1 MDPATESR
9 PWRALEAPSDTS
21 ALPSGGPVTAG
32 AATTRTIPTG
42 SGRIIGAGFAAAA
55 CAVLAILLAVGGSGG
70 GAVAVDGGGDLPLG
84 SIEPS
89 GGSEAPAGLGVAVG
103 GSAANELVVEVAGAV
118 ARPGVVR
125 LSPGARVTDA
135 IAAAGGYGPRI
146 DTVRAGRE
154 LRLASPLRD
163 GDQVR
168 VPSRDDPVGSGDGG
182 SSEGE
187 LGVGG
192 PGATAGAAS
201 PGLISLNQAT
211 ADQLDTLPG
220 IGPVTAAKILTAREE
235 APFTAVDELRSRG
248 LVGEKTF
255 ATLRDLVTAP

>member
-21 ALPSGGPVTAG
+21 ALPSGGTVTAG
-32 AATTRTIPTG
+32 AATTRTIRTG
-42 SGRIIGAGFAAAA
+42 SWRIIGAGFAAAA
-55 CAVLAILLAVGGSGG
+55 CAVLAFLLTVGGGGG
-70 GAVAVDGGGDLPLG
+70 GAVAIDGGDLPLG
-84 SIEPS
+84 SLQPS

-154 LRLASPLRD
+154 LKLASPLRD

-168 VPSRDDPVGSGDGG
+168 VPSRDDPVGSGD
-182 SSEGE
+182 S
-187 LGVGG
+187 G

-235 APFTAVDELRSRG
+235 APFTSVDELRSRG
-248 LVGEKTF
+248 LLGEKTF
-255 ATLRDLVTAP
+255 AKLRDLVTVP

>member
-21 ALPSGGPVTAG
+21 AVPSGGTVTAG
-32 AATTRTIPTG
+32 AATTRTISTG
-42 SGRIIGAGFAAAA
+42 SWRIIGAGFAAAA
-55 CAVLAILLAVGGSGG
+55 CALLAFLLAVGGGG
-70 GAVAVDGGGDLPLG
+70 SGAVAVDGGGDLPLG
-84 SIEPS
+84 SLQLS
-89 GGSEAPAGLGVAVG
+89 GGSEAPAGPGVAVG
-103 GSAANELVVEVAGAV
+103 GSAASEIVVEVAGAV

-135 IAAAGGYGPRI
+135 ITAAGGYGPRI

-154 LRLASPLRD
+154 LKLASPLRD

-182 SSEGE
+182 PGDS
-187 LGVGG
+187 G
-192 PGATAGAAS
+192 PGATAGTAS

-235 APFTAVDELRSRG
+235 APFTSVDELRSRG
-248 LVGEKTF
+248 LLGEKTF
-255 ATLRDLVTAP
+255 AKLRDLVTVP